1 MQSKHIVTKDYCG
14 NHPCHVSTWGDVQET
29 LQMTRMID
37 AELPRTAPEKR
48 ENRGGSPSVLLSVNA
63 DATRPSHTSSLSV
76 LRTITPKTFG
86 ADKPQTHDV
95 YMKPAG
101 NSLGAHQRKIKER
114 VCEKRDPRAKQQ
126 EPSKKKQRPQSVRG
140 TSTIPE
146 PSKRRST

>member
-48 ENRGGSPSVLLSVNA
+48 ENRGDPFGVTICECGRDSSF
-63 DATRPSHTSSLSV
+63 THTSSLSV

-101 NSLGAHQRKIKER
+101 NSLGAHQRNIEEM

-126 EPSKKKQRPQSVRG
+126 EPSKKNSVLD
-140 TSTIPE
+140 P
-146 PSKRRST
+146 